1 MKIRFV
7 DILVI
12 LFMVVLAIVLFRIVA
27 MVDYDPLFFATLIPL
42 LILVGGLMWGLTR
55 EWGGLKMLTD
65 FDNTNYAGF
74 PAGGNRWKCDHRV
87 K

>member
-55 EWGGLKMLTD
+55 E
-65 FDNTNYAGF
+65 
-74 PAGGNRWKCDHRV
+74 
-87 K
+87 